1 MTPTAVAQSIDQFR
15 ERFLRIT
22 DQVGRRI
29 VGHEDIVN
37 GTVTSLLAGGHVLL
51 EGIPG
56 VGKTSLVHTLADV
69 LHLKFSRIQFTPDLM
84 PADIVG
90 TNIVQEHT
98 HGGTFFEF
106 QPGPIF
112 ANVVLADEINRAT
125 PKTQS
130 ALLEAMQDVSVS
142 VGKTTYQL
150 EQPFLVLA
158 TQNPLEMEGT
168 YPLPEA
174 QLDRFFFKLKVK
186 YPPEEAMHQIL
197 ERTTRDSDP
206 SVTRVLDGPEILE
219 MRHVARSV
227 PIARPVQAYAIRL
240 TLGSHP
246 NSPYAT
252 PLVKRYVR
260 YGASPRAAQ
269 ALVLAGKI
277 HAAQPRPGV
286 RVDRRHPVDRAAV
299 AAPPDPPELRGRSGR
314 SGHRHDR
321 RRAAQR
327 SEGRLSRVLGSQV
340 LGSRVLFPFLTN
352 SARRLNAAL
361 PENGFVGA
369 AGGGRF
375 QVAHQSVDAADRA
388 SYQLMEAVTIV
399 VREVVALMT
408 VVHMALGF
416 VE

>member
-1 MTPTAVAQSIDQFR
+1 MTTASVAQHIDVFR
-15 ERFLRIT
+15 ERFVRIT
-22 DQVGRRI
+22 KEVGKRI
-29 VGHEDIVN
+29 VGHEEIVTN
-37 GTVTSLLAGGHVLL
+37 TVTSLLAGGHVLL

-90 TNIVQEHT
+90 TNIVQEAA

-106 QPGPIF
+106 QQGPVF

-130 ALLEAMQDVSVS
+130 ALLEAMQDVSVT
-142 VGKTTYQL
+142 VGRTTYQL

-174 QLDRFFFKLKVK
+174 QLDRFFFKLKVQ
-186 YPPEEAMHQIL
+186 YPSEDAMHHII
-197 ERTTRDSDP
+197 ERTTQTLDNK
-206 SVTRVLDGPEILE
+206 VERVADGPEILE

-240 TLGSHP
+240 ALGSHP
-246 NSPYAT
+246 ESPYAT

-277 HAAQPRPGV
+277 HALTRGQAFVSAEDV
-286 RVDRRHPVDRAAV
+286 RAVALPALRHRVLLNFEGEAEQVNPDTIVTELLAGTPVDA
-299 AAPPDPPELRGRSGR
+299 
-314 SGHRHDR
+314 
-321 RRAAQR
+321 
-327 SEGRLSRVLGSQV
+327 
-340 LGSRVLFPFLTN
+340 
-352 SARRLNAAL
+352 
-361 PENGFVGA
+361 
-369 AGGGRF
+369 
-375 QVAHQSVDAADRA
+375 
-388 SYQLMEAVTIV
+388 
-399 VREVVALMT
+399 
-408 VVHMALGF
+408 
-416 VE
+416 

>member
-1 MTPTAVAQSIDQFR
+1 MTTTVVAQSIDQFR
-15 ERFLRIT
+15 QRFLRIT
-22 DQVGRRI
+22 QEVGRRI
-29 VGHEDIVN
+29 VGHEDIVD

-90 TNIVQEHT
+90 TNIVQEHS

-112 ANVVLADEINRAT
+112 ANLVLADEINRAT

-142 VGKTTYQL
+142 VGNTTYRL

-174 QLDRFFFKLKVK
+174 QLDRFFFKLKVR
-186 YPPEEAMHQIL
+186 YPSEESMHAIL
-197 ERTTRDSDP
+197 ERTTKDTDP
-206 SVTRVLDGPEILE
+206 TVSRVVDGPEILE

-246 NSPYAT
+246 ESDYAT
-252 PLVKRYVR
+252 PLVRRYVR

-277 HAAQPRPGV
+277 HALNRGQAFV
-286 RVDRRHPVDRAAV
+286 SVDDIRAV
-299 AAPPDPPELRGRSGR
+299 ALPSLRHRILLNFEGEADEVDTDTLVSELLE
-314 SGHRHDR
+314 H
-321 RRAAQR
+321 
-327 SEGRLSRVLGSQV
+327 
-340 LGSRVLFPFLTN
+340 
-352 SARRLNAAL
+352 
-361 PENGFVGA
+361 
-369 AGGGRF
+369 
-375 QVAHQSVDAADRA
+375 
-388 SYQLMEAVTIV
+388 
-399 VREVVALMT
+399 VRT
-408 VVHMALGF
+408 D
-416 VE
+416 

>member
-1 MTPTAVAQSIDQFR
+1 MTTSIAVEQSIDQFR
-15 ERFLRIT
+15 DRFLRIT
-22 DQVGRRI
+22 EEVGRRI
-29 VGHEDIVN
+29 VGHEEVVN
-37 GTVTSLLAGGHVLL
+37 LTVTSLLAGGHVLL

-69 LHLKFSRIQFTPDLM
+69 LHLTFSRIQFTPDLM

-90 TNIVQEHT
+90 TNIVQEHS

-142 VGKTTYQL
+142 VGKTTYRL

-174 QLDRFFFKLKVK
+174 QLDRFFFKLKVM
-186 YPPEEAMHQIL
+186 YPSEEAMHQII
-197 ERTTRDSDP
+197 ERTTRDADTT
-206 SVTRVLDGPEILE
+206 VTRVVDGPQLLE

-240 TLGSHP
+240 ALGSHP
-246 NSPYAT
+246 ASPYAS

-269 ALVLAGKI
+269 AMVLAAKI
-277 HAAQPRPGV
+277 QALNRGQAFVSIHDV
-286 RVDRRHPVDRAAV
+286 RAV
-299 AAPPDPPELRGRSGR
+299 ALPALR
-314 SGHRHDR
+314 HRILLNF
-321 RRAAQR
+321 
-327 SEGRLSRVLGSQV
+327 EG
-340 LGSRVLFPFLTN
+340 
-352 SARRLNAAL
+352 
-361 PENGFVGA
+361 E
-369 AGGGRF
+369 
-375 QVAHQSVDAADRA
+375 ADEV
-388 SYQLMEAVTIV
+388 STDTIV
-399 VREVVALMT
+399 DELVAGLST
-408 VVHMALGF
+408 
-416 VE
+416 E

>member
-1 MTPTAVAQSIDQFR
+1 MTLPAVAQSIDQFR
-15 ERFLRIT
+15 ERFVRIT
-22 DQVGRRI
+22 EEIGHRI
-29 VGHEDIVN
+29 VGHSEIVS

-90 TNIVQEHT
+90 TNIVQEHS

-142 VGKTTYQL
+142 VGKTTYPL

-186 YPPEEAMHQIL
+186 YPSEDAMHEIL
-197 ERTTRDSDP
+197 ERTTREAEP
-206 SVTRVLDGPEILE
+206 TVTRVLDGPEILE
-219 MRHVARSV
+219 MRRVARAV
-227 PIARPVQAYAIRL
+227 PIAKPVQAYAIRL

-246 NSPYAT
+246 HSEYAT
-252 PLVKRYVR
+252 PMVKRYVR

-277 HAAQPRPGV
+277 RALNRGHAFV
-286 RVDRRHPVDRAAV
+286 SVEDIRAM
-299 AAPPDPPELRGRSGR
+299 
-314 SGHRHDR
+314 
-321 RRAAQR
+321 
-327 SEGRLSRVLGSQV
+327 
-340 LGSRVLFPFLTN
+340 
-352 SARRLNAAL
+352 AL
-361 PENGFVGA
+361 PALRHRILLNFEGEA
-369 AGGGRF
+369 DE
-375 QVAHQSVDAADRA
+375 VDTDAIVDELL
-388 SYQLMEAVTIV
+388 SEVTT
-399 VREVVALMT
+399 E
-408 VVHMALGF
+408 
-416 VE
+416 

>member
-1 MTPTAVAQSIDQFR
+1 MTSAAVGPSIDLFR
-15 ERFLRIT
+15 DRFVRIT
-22 DQVGRRI
+22 REVGRRI
-29 VGHEDIVN
+29 VGHEEVVDL
-37 GTVTSLLAGGHVLL
+37 TVTSLLAGGHVLL

-69 LHLKFSRIQFTPDLM
+69 LHLTFSRIQFTPDLM

-90 TNIVQEHT
+90 TNIVQEHS

-174 QLDRFFFKLKVK
+174 QLDRFFFKLKVT
-186 YPPEEAMHQIL
+186 YPSEESMHAIL
-197 ERTTRDSDP
+197 DRTTTDSTSP
-206 SVTRVLDGPEILE
+206 VARVVDKPEILE
-219 MRHVARSV
+219 MRQVARSV

-246 NSPYAT
+246 DSPYAT
-252 PLVKRYVR
+252 ALVKQYVR

-277 HAAQPRPGV
+277 QALNRGQAFVSIDDIR
-286 RVDRRHPVDRAAV
+286 RV
-299 AAPPDPPELRGRSGR
+299 
-314 SGHRHDR
+314 
-321 RRAAQR
+321 
-327 SEGRLSRVLGSQV
+327 
-340 LGSRVLFPFLTN
+340 
-352 SARRLNAAL
+352 AL
-361 PENGFVGA
+361 PALRHRLLLNFEGE
-369 AGGGRF
+369 
-375 QVAHQSVDAADRA
+375 ADEV
-388 SYQLMEAVTIV
+388 STDTIV
-399 VREVVALMT
+399 NELLATVAT
-408 VVHMALGF
+408 
-416 VE
+416 E

>member
-1 MTPTAVAQSIDQFR
+1 MISAAVAQSIDQFR
-15 ERFLRIT
+15 ERFTRIT
-22 DQVGRRI
+22 EEVGRRI
-29 VGHEDIVN
+29 VGHEEIVN
-37 GTVTSLLAGGHVLL
+37 LTVTSLLAGGHVLL

-69 LHLKFSRIQFTPDLM
+69 LHLRFSRIQFTPDLM

-90 TNIVQEHT
+90 TNIVQEHA

-142 VGKTTYQL
+142 VGRTTYPL

-174 QLDRFFFKLKVK
+174 QLDRFFFKLKVS
-186 YPPEEAMHQIL
+186 YPGEAAMHEIL
-197 ERTTRDSDP
+197 ERTTTDAETT
-206 SVTRVLDGPEILE
+206 VTRVLDAAQILQ
-219 MRHVARSV
+219 MRQVARSV
-227 PIARPVQAYAIRL
+227 PMARPVQAYAIRL
-240 TLGSHP
+240 TMGSHP
-246 NSPYAT
+246 ASPYAT

-277 HAAQPRPGV
+277 QALTHG
-286 RVDRRHPVDRAAV
+286 RAFV
-299 AAPPDPPELRGRSGR
+299 SVEDLRS
-314 SGHRHDR
+314 
-321 RRAAQR
+321 
-327 SEGRLSRVLGSQV
+327 V
-340 LGSRVLFPFLTN
+340 
-352 SARRLNAAL
+352 AL
-361 PENGFVGA
+361 PALRHRLLLNFEGDADEISTDAIVGELL
-369 AGGGRF
+369 
-375 QVAHQSVDAADRA
+375 SNIPTD
-388 SYQLMEAVTIV
+388 
-399 VREVVALMT
+399 
-408 VVHMALGF
+408 
-416 VE
+416 

>member
-1 MTPTAVAQSIDQFR
+1 MTSAAVGPAIDLFR
-15 ERFLRIT
+15 DRFVRIT
-22 DQVGRRI
+22 REVGRRI
-29 VGHEDIVN
+29 VGHEEVVN
-37 GTVTSLLAGGHVLL
+37 LTVTSLLAGGHVLL

-69 LHLKFSRIQFTPDLM
+69 LHLTFSRIQFTPDLM

-90 TNIVQEHT
+90 TNIVQEHS

-174 QLDRFFFKLKVK
+174 QLDRFFFKLKVT
-186 YPPEEAMHQIL
+186 YPSEEAMHEIL
-197 ERTTRDSDP
+197 DRTTTDST
-206 SVTRVLDGPEILE
+206 SAVTRVVDKPEILE
-219 MRHVARSV
+219 MRQVARSI

-246 NSPYAT
+246 ASPYAT
-252 PLVKRYVR
+252 ALVKRYVR

-277 HAAQPRPGV
+277 QALNRGQAFVSVDDIR
-286 RVDRRHPVDRAAV
+286 RV
-299 AAPPDPPELRGRSGR
+299 
-314 SGHRHDR
+314 
-321 RRAAQR
+321 
-327 SEGRLSRVLGSQV
+327 
-340 LGSRVLFPFLTN
+340 
-352 SARRLNAAL
+352 AL
-361 PENGFVGA
+361 PALRHRLLLNFEGE
-369 AGGGRF
+369 
-375 QVAHQSVDAADRA
+375 AD
-388 SYQLMEAVTIV
+388 EVNTDTIV
-399 VREVVALMT
+399 NELLASVAT
-408 VVHMALGF
+408 
-416 VE
+416 E

>member
-1 MTPTAVAQSIDQFR
+1 MTTTAAAQSIDQFR
-15 ERFLRIT
+15 QRFLRIT
-22 DQVGRRI
+22 QEVGRRI
-29 VGHEDIVN
+29 VGHEDIVH

-90 TNIVQEHT
+90 TNIVQEHS

-112 ANVVLADEINRAT
+112 ANLVLADEINRAT

-142 VGKTTYQL
+142 VGKTTYRL

-174 QLDRFFFKLKVK
+174 QLDRFFFKLKVR
-186 YPPEEAMHQIL
+186 YPSEQSMHAIL
-197 ERTTRDSDP
+197 ERTTTETDP
-206 SVTRVLDGPEILE
+206 TVSRVVDGPEILE
-219 MRHVARSV
+219 MRHVARAI

-246 NSPYAT
+246 HSEYAT
-252 PLVKRYVR
+252 ALVKRYVR

-277 HAAQPRPGV
+277 HALNRGQAFV
-286 RVDRRHPVDRAAV
+286 SVDDIRAM
-299 AAPPDPPELRGRSGR
+299 
-314 SGHRHDR
+314 
-321 RRAAQR
+321 
-327 SEGRLSRVLGSQV
+327 
-340 LGSRVLFPFLTN
+340 
-352 SARRLNAAL
+352 AL
-361 PENGFVGA
+361 PSLRHRILLNFEGEA
-369 AGGGRF
+369 DE
-375 QVAHQSVDAADRA
+375 VDTD
-388 SYQLMEAVTIV
+388 TIV
-399 VREVVALMT
+399 NELLEHVST
-408 VVHMALGF
+408 D
-416 VE
+416 

>member
-1 MTPTAVAQSIDQFR
+1 MTTTAVGEAIDQFR
-15 ERFLRIT
+15 ERFTRIT
-22 DQVGRRI
+22 REVGRRI
-29 VGHEDIVN
+29 VGHEDIVD

-69 LHLKFSRIQFTPDLM
+69 LHLRFARIQFTPDLM

-90 TNIVQEHT
+90 TNIVQEHS

-130 ALLEAMQDVSVS
+130 ALLEAMQDVSVT
-142 VGKTTYQL
+142 VGKTTYPL

-174 QLDRFFFKLKVK
+174 QLDRFFFKLKVS
-186 YPPEEAMHQIL
+186 YPSEEAMHAIL
-197 ERTTRDSDP
+197 ERTTRDTNLD
-206 SVTRVLDGPEILE
+206 VARVVDGPEILQ

-227 PIARPVQAYAIRL
+227 AIARPVQAYAIRL
-240 TLGSHP
+240 TLASHP
-246 NSPYAT
+246 ASPYAT
-252 PLVKRYVR
+252 PLVNRYVR

-277 HAAQPRPGV
+277 QALNKGHGFVSVDDV
-286 RVDRRHPVDRAAV
+286 RSV
-299 AAPPDPPELRGRSGR
+299 AL
-314 SGHRHDR
+314 
-321 RRAAQR
+321 
-327 SEGRLSRVLGSQV
+327 
-340 LGSRVLFPFLTN
+340 
-352 SARRLNAAL
+352 AAL
-361 PENGFVGA
+361 RHRILLNFEGE
-369 AGGGRF
+369 
-375 QVAHQSVDAADRA
+375 ADEV
-388 SYQLMEAVTIV
+388 STDTIV
-399 VREVVALMT
+399 EELLAQVSTE
-408 VVHMALGF
+408 
-416 VE
+416 